1 MPRQQQLT
9 QPLLPTDAPPLPKR
23 TDSQLTPSD
32 GWGGCACL
40 AGPLGSVGIRTSAEA
55 RHVSWLALQAFF
67 ANGVFVFGRNVGP
80 ALFMREVSADGLTS
94 VMFVS
99 GLLVLVCT
107 PAYSRYS
114 VGKEASRVNLNL
126 CLFVLLLLALL
137 VTPLAFADACRGVPH
152 LLPAAACLLFLAEDL
167 LTMMLMMQS
176 ASLAQATLTAYD
188 GKRLLG
194 LIQLGSSMGAMVS
207 GLSAGPAASAIGPE
221 RLVFVQCALLLLSLL
236 PNGPIWRRERQMAAR
251 GKPKSGAGNSSS
263 AQVADGK
270 REENDAPWYRDPLIL
285 SMAFWT
291 FAIIFCKT
299 TFEYQYNVLVA
310 GTVSLN
316 EMVTLTGQLYAAAG
330 LLSSLINIF
339 GTNSLMRH
347 LGMMPLLLSSPVFLF
362 CSAVFSLFNPS
373 ITAAF
378 VGRMLDLTLRWSLNN
393 TSKSMLWIAMP
404 LRTQQRAKP
413 WVEGTV
419 KKTATSVTAATIAI
433 VIPLAELLGVPMA
446 AAVSCLAAAVALVCC
461 GICFRMH
468 RLYYDA
474 M

>member
-23 TDSQLTPSD
+23 TDSQLTSSD

-176 ASLAQATLTAYD
+176 ASLAQATLT
-188 GKRLLG
+188 
-194 LIQLGSSMGAMVS
+194 
-207 GLSAGPAASAIGPE
+207 
-221 RLVFVQCALLLLSLL
+221 SL
-236 PNGPIWRRERQMAAR
+236 
-251 GKPKSGAGNSSS
+251 
-263 AQVADGK
+263 
-270 REENDAPWYRDPLIL
+270 
-285 SMAFWT
+285 
-291 FAIIFCKT
+291 
-299 TFEYQYNVLVA
+299 
-310 GTVSLN
+310 
-316 EMVTLTGQLYAAAG
+316 
-330 LLSSLINIF
+330 
-339 GTNSLMRH
+339 
-347 LGMMPLLLSSPVFLF
+347 
-362 CSAVFSLFNPS
+362 
-373 ITAAF
+373 
-378 VGRMLDLTLRWSLNN
+378 
-393 TSKSMLWIAMP
+393 
-404 LRTQQRAKP
+404 
-413 WVEGTV
+413 
-419 KKTATSVTAATIAI
+419 
-433 VIPLAELLGVPMA
+433 
-446 AAVSCLAAAVALVCC
+446 
-461 GICFRMH
+461 
-468 RLYYDA
+468 
-474 M
+474 